1 MIILDTCVIRG
12 MRLDGS
18 EVEVLRAIV
27 ATGTERVG
35 APSMAVEEL
44 AAQKALEYVEAHR
57 AAARALRQLA
67 NKSHRTEPKL
77 EEPDPEGVREMWRKK
92 YSFLDVLP
100 TSGEAAMEGLYREA
114 NVLPPATTKGEG
126 DKRVKVGARDVAIWL
141 TAVEYAREHPDE
153 TVYFVSNNHRDFTK
167 GDAYPPPMD
176 ADVADLGDRFV
187 HLTNLDELLETVAP
201 RVPVSEADALGLLTF
216 HTEYVAL
223 TAQSVWS
230 RGTAPIH
237 VRTREGEAI
246 TAQTWAFPAEVRVQ
260 LTDVSDVEAYQLGA
274 KSWIVATAR
283 WQLVGLA
290 IGTTL
295 VQAACTWETRILFP
309 GRSGDDHR
317 PRIISSSRAVPVEDA
332 SAVDW
337 PPMQSSAE
345 SVQRVM
351 QIAAAEG
358 RKPTWIEVLLGALI
372 AWPNLLQQ
380 SSDVDLSTYPPY
392 QPIQLKQYP
401 PLGACLPEPVED
413 QPEDEQTDEE

>member
-77 EEPDPEGVREMWRKK
+77 EEPDREGVREMWRKK
-92 YSFLDVLP
+92 YGFLEVLP
-100 TSGEAAMEGLYREA
+100 TSGEAAVEGLYREA
-114 NVLPPATTKGEG
+114 NILPPATTKGEG

-141 TAVEYAREHPDE
+141 TAVEYARQHPDE
-153 TVYFVSNNHRDFTK
+153 TVYFVSNNHKDFTK
-167 GDAYPPPMD
+167 GDGYPPPMD
-176 ADVADLGDRFV
+176 ADVADLGDRYV
-187 HLTNLDELLETVAP
+187 HLTNLDELLETIAP
-201 RVPVSEADALGLLTF
+201 KAPANEADARGLLEL
-216 HTEYVAL
+216 HTEYI
-223 TAQSVWS
+223 AQRAQTIWN
-230 RGTAPIH
+230 RGTVPIH

-246 TAQTWAFPAEVRVQ
+246 TAQTWAFPAEVHVQ
-260 LTDVSDVEAYQLGA
+260 LTGVSDVEAYQLGS
-274 KSWIVATAR
+274 KSWIVATAH
-283 WQLVGLA
+283 WQFVGLA
-290 IGTTL
+290 IGQTL
-295 VQAACTWETRILFP
+295 AQAACTWETRILFP
-309 GRSGDDHR
+309 ARSEDDHK
-317 PRIISSSRAVPVEDA
+317 PRIISSSRAVPVKDA

-345 SVQRVM
+345 YVQRVM

-358 RKPTWIEVLLGALI
+358 RKPTWIEVLLGAVI
-372 AWPNLLQQ
+372 AWPNLVQQ

-392 QPIQLKQYP
+392 RPIQLKDYP
-401 PLGACLPEPVED
+401 PSGTRLPQPVED

>member
-1 MIILDTCVIRG
+1 
-12 MRLDGS
+12 
-18 EVEVLRAIV
+18 
-27 ATGTERVG
+27 
-35 APSMAVEEL
+35 MAVEEL

-100 TSGEAAMEGLYREA
+100 TSGDAAMKGLYREA
-114 NVLPPATTKGEG
+114 NVRPPATTKGEG

-187 HLTNLDELLETVAP
+187 HITNLDELLETVAP
-201 RVPVSEADALGLLTF
+201 RVPVSKADALGLLTF

-223 TAQSVWS
+223 TTQSVWS
-230 RGTAPIH
+230 RGTAPLH

-260 LTDVSDVEAYQLGA
+260 LTDISHVEAYQLGA

-283 WQLVGLA
+283 WQFVGLA

-295 VQAACTWETRILFP
+295 MQAACTWERPGFCFPAGPGTITNRALSRRP
-309 GRSGDDHR
+309 GRCPSKMPPPSTGR
-317 PRIISSSRAVPVEDA
+317 PCSRARSTCSA
-332 SAVDW
+332 SCR
-337 PPMQSSAE
+337 SL
-345 SVQRVM
+345 RRK
-351 QIAAAEG
+351 AASPRGSKCCWG
-358 RKPTWIEVLLGALI
+358 R
-372 AWPNLLQQ
+372 
-380 SSDVDLSTYPPY
+380 
-392 QPIQLKQYP
+392 
-401 PLGACLPEPVED
+401 
-413 QPEDEQTDEE
+413 